1 MRLAPPWRA
10 GRLAL
15 SHCVQNLAQ
24 LHVSDVQLERSTR
37 NAKED
42 IRGIS

>member
-1 MRLAPPWRA
+1 MRLAPPWRV

-37 NAKED
+37 NAKK
-42 IRGIS
+42 RVWGIG